1 MAKDPTPQELHDL
14 VDRLYATGSLRAL
27 NATRAIIA
35 DLIAGAVYER
45 EWRECARILHN
56 DKSRDRKHK

>member
-1 MAKDPTPQELHDL
+1 MAKDPNPQELHDL

-27 NATRAIIA
+27 NAARAIIV

-56 DKSRDRKHK
+56 EARKDRRH